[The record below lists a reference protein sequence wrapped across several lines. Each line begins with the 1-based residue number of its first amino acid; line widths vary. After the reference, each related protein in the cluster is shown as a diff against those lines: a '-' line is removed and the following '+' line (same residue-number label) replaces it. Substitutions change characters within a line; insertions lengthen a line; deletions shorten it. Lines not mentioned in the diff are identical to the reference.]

1 MLARGIRAIQEI
13 WRLQGLHGVGEAIS
27 ARFGGRQRYVRFM
40 IDLASWG
47 RLGAMTAY
55 THVADTNVA
64 SIRGVLKTGFRACG
78 VVTLRWVFGTS
89 WRRFERDDSVVPSPR
104 ATIDAHGA

>member
-1 MLARGIRAIQEI
+1 MTAVERAIL
-13 WRLQGLHGVGEAIS
+13 RDAH
-27 ARFGGRQRYVRFM
+27 
-40 IDLASWG
+40 

-104 ATIDAHGA
+104 AMIGAHGA